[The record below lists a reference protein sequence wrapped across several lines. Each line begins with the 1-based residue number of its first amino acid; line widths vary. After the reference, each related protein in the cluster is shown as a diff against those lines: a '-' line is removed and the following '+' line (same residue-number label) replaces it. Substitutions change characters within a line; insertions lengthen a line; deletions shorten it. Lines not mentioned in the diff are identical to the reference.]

1 MKDFSTPTCTT
12 RSASSQKNLAV
23 IDSECYDAISKT
35 VSYVLNTNASSY
47 ITKDDIKDVTQA
59 AATRVLLKS
68 SMYDPEKNTAFKTWA
83 TTVAHNYAIQLSKKI
98 KETADMSVAIS
109 GLLDMADSFG
119 DDDELKTVSKA
130 FKGKDSSTS
139 WAKDNLGIN
148 AEESNADFTFTK
160 EAEESAMNKRVGRL
174 QDFLDTKLNSSE
186 KLLFEMMRSGLS
198 KTEMMEKTGKTG
210 GNIDTSICRLRSKVH
225 NWMKASDYYGIE

>member
-1 MKDFSTPTCTT
+1 MKDFTTPAYTANNETSKS
-12 RSASSQKNLAV
+12 RLAV
-23 IDSECYDAISKT
+23 IDRECYEAICKT

-109 GLLDMADSFG
+109 GLLDMADSIG
-119 DDDELKTVSKA
+119 DEDEFRKVSKA
-130 FKGKDSSTS
+130 FRGTDSSNT
-139 WAKDNLGIN
+139 WALDNLGIN
-148 AEESNADFTFTK
+148 TDEASADFSFTR
-160 EAEESAMNKRVGRL
+160 EAEESAMCRRVGKL
-174 QDFLDTKLNSSE
+174 QEFLDTKLNDSE

-198 KTEMMEKTGKTG
+198 KTEMMERTGKSG

-225 NWMKASDYYGIE
+225 KWMKETDYYGIQ

>member
-1 MKDFSTPTCTT
+1 
-12 RSASSQKNLAV
+12 
-23 IDSECYDAISKT
+23 
-35 VSYVLNTNASSY
+35 
-47 ITKDDIKDVTQA
+47 
-59 AATRVLLKS
+59 
-68 SMYDPEKNTAFKTWA
+68 MYDPAKNTAFKTWA

-119 DDDELKTVSKA
+119 DDDSPKTVSKA
-130 FKGKDSSTS
+130 FKGKDTSNS
-139 WAKDNLGIN
+139 WAMDNLGIHGEETN
-148 AEESNADFTFTK
+148 ADYAFARKAEETAT
-160 EAEESAMNKRVGRL
+160 ARRVGRL
-174 QDFLDTKLNSSE
+174 QDFLDTKLSSSE

-198 KTEMMEKTGKTG
+198 KTEMMERTGKTG